1 MDAWDLMLDLLRT
14 ALFSLSHMLGGS
26 LGFAIVTLSAVVRL
40 ALLPVTL
47 RGARRGLIL
56 RQKMAAIKP
65 ELVALQKKHGKD
77 PEKLRAA
84 MLELYARN
92 GIRPIRDSGLG
103 SVFLQLPIGIA
114 LYSVIRQG
122 IGVGSKFLWIGN
134 LARSDILLS
143 VVTSALTATMTLS
156 APTMSGGEPNRGF
169 AVAFAVLTF
178 FMVWQI
184 ASGVTLYWAS
194 TTSIGILQNLIL
206 RREKLT

>member
-1 MDAWDLMLDLLRT
+1 MDAWDLLLNLLRT
-14 ALFSLSHMLGGS
+14 ALFSLSHMMGGS

-40 ALLPVTL
+40 ALLPITL

-56 RQKMAAIKP
+56 HQKMAAIKP
-65 ELVALQKKHGKD
+65 ELVALQQKHGKN
-77 PEKLRAA
+77 PEKLRTA
-84 MLELYARN
+84 MQALYARN

-103 SVFLQLPIGIA
+103 GVFLQLPIGIA

-134 LARSDILLS
+134 LARPDILLS
-143 VVTSALTATMTLS
+143 VVTSALTAAMTLS
-156 APTMSGGEPNRGF
+156 APSMGGGEPNHGF

-206 RREKLT
+206 RREKLS